1 MGNNRHIGVSVA
13 AITAALLLLIIG
25 MSVTILAI
33 NNEVKVR
40 PDTGANKSSHTVS
53 NHDHS
58 NDSAHDHKVA
68 PPATSEKAD
77 LLIIFSDSGFD
88 RSTYEVSAGDTVRV
102 ENGSRNAFYFA
113 TGDHANHTIDSP
125 LNVGTIQPGGASSF
139 IAPEPGVYNFH
150 NHKNETQAG
159 TLRVR

>member
-1 MGNNRHIGVSVA
+1 MSKDRHVGISIA

-40 PDTGANKSSHTVS
+40 PETGENVSSHTS
-53 NHDHS
+53 NNHDHS
-58 NDSAHDHKVA
+58 NDSVHDHKIA
-68 PPATSEKAD
+68 APATSEKPD
-77 LLIIFSDSGFD
+77 LVILFSDSGFD
-88 RSTYEVSAGDTVRV
+88 QSTYEVNAGDTVRV

-139 IAPEPGVYNFH
+139 IAPEPGIYQFH

-159 TLRVR
+159 TLTVR

>member
-1 MGNNRHIGVSVA
+1 MGGNRHIGVSIA

-40 PDTGANKSSHTVS
+40 PETAENVSSHTS
-53 NHDHS
+53 NNHDHS
-58 NDSAHDHKVA
+58 NDRVHDYKVA

-77 LLIIFSDSGFD
+77 LLIKFSDSGFD
-88 RSTYEVSAGDTVRV
+88 RSIYEVSAGDTVRV
-102 ENGSRNAFYFA
+102 ENGSRDAFYFA

-139 IAPEPGVYNFH
+139 IAPDPGVYNFH

-159 TLRVR
+159 TLTVR

>member
-1 MGNNRHIGVSVA
+1 MGSNRRIGVSIV

-40 PDTGANKSSHTVS
+40 PETGVNESSHS
-53 NHDHS
+53 LSDHDHS
-58 NDSAHDHKVA
+58 NDSVHDHKVA

-77 LLIIFSDSGFD
+77 LLIKFSDSGFD
-88 RSTYEVSAGDTVRV
+88 RSTYEVSAGDTVRM
-102 ENGSRNAFYFA
+102 ENGSGNAFYFA

-139 IAPEPGVYNFH
+139 IAPGPGVYNFH

-159 TLRVR
+159 TLTVR